1 MHFLNKK
8 TNIKLTSV
16 CLFAPDDLHVI
27 LSSLGLVFCSVKD
40 FRLNKWKLLVFLFTN
55 NNVYRFLVQ
64 THILKLK

>member
-40 FRLNKWKLLVFLFTN
+40 FMWKLLVFLFTN